1 MYVMKDDVVAELGSQ
16 LRESSRAL
24 CERIGPNGTAV
35 LVDIARKF
43 PKERKQKET
52 GRTRTSA
59 MRRQGEETEF
69 YTDRATFIETKGFEM
84 WRDALFVRGSSTPS
98 ERPRYN
104 ALVVDVSTVAGNDLE
119 LTCLS
124 LIQEFLALNNGSG
137 ESSDGDSNPCR
148 VVIVKSGSLQTLA
161 RRLYHAQRL
170 FAGTQSL
177 PSAYN
182 ANEEA
187 SIIGTVGVE
196 EYRRTIPYVVQTG
209 DRCVEVGCHFGTST
223 TLIDRAAKMDTIDT
237 DPHPGIRPTYTG
249 GCLGVDIGPN
259 IIKAAKVKFPH
270 VSFEVGNGF
279 KTGQLARMQR
289 TYFANTNTNT
299 TEARNDQSLNRIY
312 DVVYVDIGGL
322 SGSEG
327 LLEAV
332 ALLTSIGNSLEPRV
346 ICIKSLCVRRLAT
359 NLIPFSEVWNRERLA
374 RQGNNTVELT
384 RTPGNP

>member
-148 VVIVKSGSLQTLA
+148 VVIVKSG
-161 RRLYHAQRL
+161 
-170 FAGTQSL
+170 
-177 PSAYN
+177 
-182 ANEEA
+182 
-187 SIIGTVGVE
+187 
-196 EYRRTIPYVVQTG
+196 
-209 DRCVEVGCHFGTST
+209 
-223 TLIDRAAKMDTIDT
+223 
-237 DPHPGIRPTYTG
+237 
-249 GCLGVDIGPN
+249 
-259 IIKAAKVKFPH
+259 
-270 VSFEVGNGF
+270 
-279 KTGQLARMQR
+279 
-289 TYFANTNTNT
+289 
-299 TEARNDQSLNRIY
+299 
-312 DVVYVDIGGL
+312 
-322 SGSEG
+322 
-327 LLEAV
+327 
-332 ALLTSIGNSLEPRV
+332 
-346 ICIKSLCVRRLAT
+346 
-359 NLIPFSEVWNRERLA
+359 
-374 RQGNNTVELT
+374 
-384 RTPGNP
+384 